1 MQQNFMQNTLYTHD
15 NLFILYGLNSEIADL
30 IYLDP
35 PFNSKR
41 TYSAPVG
48 SKAAGASFKDM
59 WTWQDVNES
68 HLETLATKYPELAQY
83 IESSGRIHGKGMMAY
98 LLYMT
103 QRIIELYRILKPTG
117 SFYLH
122 CDPTASHYL
131 KLLLDGIFGKENFR
145 NEIVWSYQ
153 GTANPLKHFKRKHDI
168 VLFYAKN
175 SKNVFFDD
183 DGSSEEISE
192 FSKSKYTK
200 EDDGGKYKEIKHK
213 DGILYKQYIRKQQRF
228 RDVWDIPVIN
238 AMSKERTGYPTQKP
252 LALMHRIIKASC
264 PKGGVVLDPFCGC
277 ATTCVAA
284 QQLGRKW
291 IGIDIEA
298 QAAKVLVQ
306 RLEDDAGIFK
316 DFTHTTLIPQR
327 TDVEIQP
334 ITKET
339 KNDIKQKLFK
349 QQEGHCNGCNVELDV
364 WHFEIDHIVPRAK
377 GGGDYM
383 ENYQLLC
390 GNCNRMKGDRP
401 MEYLRMK
408 IQVRLDMMKNKV
420 TFGE

>member
-1 MQQNFMQNTLYTHD
+1 MQQSFIQNTLYTHD

-59 WTWQDVNES
+59 WTWQDVNEA
-68 HLETLATKYPELAQY
+68 HLETLVTKYPELDRY

-145 NEIVWSYQ
+145 NEIIWSYQ
-153 GTANPLKHFKRKHDI
+153 GTANPVRHFKRKHDI
-168 VLFYAKN
+168 ILFYAKD
-175 SKNVFFDD
+175 SSNVFFDD
-183 DGSSEEISE
+183 DGRSEEISE

-200 EDDGGKYKEIKHK
+200 EDEGGKYKEIKHK
-213 DGILYKQYIRKQQRF
+213 DGIVYKQYIRKQQRC
-228 RDVWDIPVIN
+228 RDVWEIPVIN
-238 AMSKERTGYPTQKP
+238 AMSKERTSYPTQKP

-264 PKGGVVLDPFCGC
+264 QKNGVILDPFCGC

-291 IGIDIEA
+291 IGIDIEG
-298 QAAKVLVQ
+298 QAAKVLLQ
-306 RLEDDAGIFK
+306 KLEDDAGMFK
-316 DFTHTTLIPQR
+316 DFTHTNLVSQR
-327 TDVEIQP
+327 TDVEKQP

-339 KNDIKQKLFK
+339 KTILSKNCSNNRRGTVTAVMLNLMFGILKLTISYQGQK
-349 QQEGHCNGCNVELDV
+349 EVETTWKTISYYV
-364 WHFEIDHIVPRAK
+364 VIVI
-377 GGGDYM
+377 
-383 ENYQLLC
+383 E
-390 GNCNRMKGDRP
+390 
-401 MEYLRMK
+401 
-408 IQVRLDMMKNKV
+408 
-420 TFGE
+420 

>member
-1 MQQNFMQNTLYTHD
+1 
-15 NLFILYGLNSEIADL
+15 
-30 IYLDP
+30 
-35 PFNSKR
+35 
-41 TYSAPVG
+41 
-48 SKAAGASFKDM
+48 
-59 WTWQDVNES
+59 
-68 HLETLATKYPELAQY
+68 
-83 IESSGRIHGKGMMAY
+83 
-98 LLYMT
+98 
-103 QRIIELYRILKPTG
+103 
-117 SFYLH
+117 
-122 CDPTASHYL
+122 
-131 KLLLDGIFGKENFR
+131 
-145 NEIVWSYQ
+145 
-153 GTANPLKHFKRKHDI
+153 
-168 VLFYAKN
+168 
-175 SKNVFFDD
+175 
-183 DGSSEEISE
+183 
-192 FSKSKYTK
+192 
-200 EDDGGKYKEIKHK
+200 
-213 DGILYKQYIRKQQRF
+213 
-228 RDVWDIPVIN
+228 
-238 AMSKERTGYPTQKP
+238 MSKERTGYPTQKP
-252 LALMHRIIKASC
+252 LALLHRIIKASC
-264 PKGGVVLDPFCGC
+264 PKNGVVLDPFCGC

-306 RLEDDAGIFK
+306 RLEDDAGMFK
-316 DFTHTTLIPQR
+316 DFTHTNLVPQR

-401 MEYLRMK
+401 KEYLRMK
-408 IQVRLDMMKNKV
+408 IQVRLDLMKNKV